1 MSISRRTVLG
11 AGAALPLLAGKS
23 SLPAAAASG
32 PSPGDWKDLA
42 RSITGGVNLPGSARY
57 ASQRKLFDPYWDARR
72 PAAIARVRDADDV
85 ATCVKFAKDHGLD
98 IAARSGGHSYTGRSA
113 RNGALIIDTRSMRAV
128 SLGSGGDR
136 ATIEAGA
143 KLWTVHEELAKGD
156 RSVPTGT
163 CPTVGAS
170 GLSLVGGLGV
180 DSRRYGLMSDRL
192 VSATVV
198 DGRGRVLTVDQDT
211 EPDLFWAIRGGG
223 WGTGIV
229 TEMTYRTIPARGMG
243 FFNASFPSS
252 TTVDTLAQWRQ
263 WLADQPGSTW
273 SNAHLDVSGS
283 SVSLRIFG
291 VTPVGKEKA
300 GLASLRKAISA
311 HATKTSTTSRDFLGA
326 VEYLGGGKTSPRTGF
341 VAGSDI
347 LRGVTRGR
355 TAAIE
360 KAMHWAATRGLS
372 AAAILDPLDGAVS
385 DAKTGDSAF
394 PWRYHAASVQWYVGT
409 GSSAQ
414 RQAALGWIRD
424 VHELLGDRSSGGYL
438 GYVEPGT
445 SIERYLGTN
454 ASRFRKIRSTY
465 DPDDVIA

>member
-1 MSISRRTVLG
+1 MSIPRRTVLG
-11 AGAALPLLAGKS
+11 AGAALPLLAGSS
-23 SLPAAAASG
+23 SLPAAAAAG
-32 PSPGDWKDLA
+32 PSPGDWKELA
-42 RSITGGVNLPGSARY
+42 GSITGGLNLPGSRRY
-57 ASQRKLFDPYWDARR
+57 ESQRKLFDPHWDSRR

-85 ATCVKFAKDHGLD
+85 ATCITFAKDHGLD

-113 RNGALIIDTRSMRAV
+113 RNGALVVDTRSMRAV

-163 CPTVGAS
+163 CPTVGAA

-198 DGRGRVLTVDQDT
+198 DGRGRVLTVDEDT

-243 FFNASFPSS
+243 FFNATFPASAA
-252 TTVDTLAQWRQ
+252 VDALAEWRQ
-263 WLADQPGSTW
+263 WLADQPGSIW
-273 SNAHLDVSGS
+273 SNAHLDVSGGS
-283 SVSLRIFG
+283 LSLRIFG

-300 GLASLRKAISA
+300 RLASLRSAISA
-311 HATKTSTTSRDFLGA
+311 RATKTSTTSRDFLGA

-341 VAGSDI
+341 VAGSDV

-355 TAAIE
+355 GAAIE

-409 GSSAQ
+409 GSTKQ
-414 RQAALGWIRD
+414 RRAALRWIRD

-445 SIERYLGTN
+445 SIERYLGAN

-465 DPDDVIA
+465 DPDGVIA